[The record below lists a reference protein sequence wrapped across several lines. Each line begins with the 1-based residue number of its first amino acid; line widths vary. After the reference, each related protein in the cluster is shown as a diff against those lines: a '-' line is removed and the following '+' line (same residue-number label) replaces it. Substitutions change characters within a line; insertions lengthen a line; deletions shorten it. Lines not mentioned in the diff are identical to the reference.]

1 MSAVVAHGGF
11 VGGDSPWM
19 LIWLG
24 LFVLGIL
31 FIAMA
36 LRDDR
41 KGQKDDSIPDLQDLR
56 DLPWRNDVRNAIR
69 PKPAA
74 RSPASTDGPRPRAV
88 RGPRGP
94 RGLVR

>member
-19 LIWLG
+19 LIWFG
-24 LFVLGIL
+24 LFVLGIV
-31 FIAMA
+31 FIAIA

-41 KGQKDDSIPDLQDLR
+41 KGQKDDSIRDLQDLR
-56 DLPWRNDVRNAIR
+56 DLPLRNVREAIR
-69 PKPAA
+69 PKPAP
-74 RSPASTDGPRPRAV
+74 RTPDPTDGPRPRAA